1 MRYIKSFESYKTNK
15 LLQEDFDR
23 KIAILHDVELGGTD
37 EDLFKRVFNKV
48 VESIKD
54 ESVKQEIKN
63 YILESQLL
71 NEGFFDKL
79 KERFPKAAQVSKS
92 LSDKAEALLSGILQK
107 VKDAVSF
114 VKKITEGIK
123 DFFKSAIQKGKEFYI
138 NQLKSG
144 QLKTKVD
151 ELIKTKKDGL
161 IADLKTIKYISEFYS
176 LKFFYNMDNSITK
189 NFTNF
194 LSKEQN
200 PISES
205 ILNEG
210 ANVIATLVH
219 GIENVPPFSWL
230 EAIAKSGEK
239 GAATVIAAVSSLTQ
253 KLGGPAFQLPV
264 IAILVGILIEQ
275 IIKGQAGHWLLELA
289 GPTPLG
295 LAIKGIK
302 ITASIVAFIVAV
314 DSVIGG
320 RLGIVNSHGDHDEHH
335 SAKPE
340 EKSTETSN
348 TTEKPTEE
356 KPEEEQPVK

>member
-1 MRYIKSFESYKTNK
+1 MNYIRNFESYKTSK
-15 LLQEDFDR
+15 LFQEEFNR
-23 KIAILHDVELGGTD
+23 KILILHNVELGGTD
-37 EDLFKRVFNKV
+37 EEFFKRVFDKV

-54 ESVKQEIKN
+54 ESIKNEIK
-63 YILESQLL
+63 YYVTESELL

-79 KERFPKAAQVSKS
+79 KERFPKASQVSKS
-92 LSDKAEALLSGILQK
+92 LSDRAESILSGILQK
-107 VKDAVSF
+107 VKDVVSF
-114 VKKITEGIK
+114 VKKIAEGIK
-123 DFFKSAIQKGKEFYI
+123 DFFKLAIEKGKAFYI
-138 NQLKSG
+138 EQLKSG
-144 QLKTKVD
+144 QLKSKID

-161 IADLKTIKYISEFYS
+161 LTDLKTIKNVSSFYY
-176 LKFFYNMDNSITK
+176 LKFVNNMSNSLTK

-210 ANVIATLVH
+210 DNVIATLVH
-219 GIENVPPFSWL
+219 GIENIPPFSWL
-230 EAIAKSGEK
+230 ETIAKSGEK

-264 IAILVGILIEQ
+264 VAILIGILIEQ
-275 IIKGQAGHWLLELA
+275 ILKGQAGHWILELA

-302 ITASIVAFIVAV
+302 ITASIIAFITAI

-320 RLGIVNSHGDHDEHH
+320 RLGIVNSHGEHGEH
-335 SAKPE
+335 NEPHTEKPE
-340 EKSTETSN
+340 EV
-348 TTEKPTEE
+348 TEE

>member
-1 MRYIKSFESYKTNK
+1 MKYIRKFESYKTNK
-15 LLQEDFDR
+15 LIQEEFNR
-23 KIAILHDVELGGTD
+23 KISILHDVELGGTD
-37 EDLFKRVFNKV
+37 EELFKRVFNKV

-54 ESVKQEIKN
+54 ESIKIEIKN
-63 YILESQLL
+63 YVSESELL

-79 KERFPKAAQVSKS
+79 KERFPKASQVSKS
-92 LSDKAEALLSGILQK
+92 LSDKAESILSSILQK

-114 VKKITEGIK
+114 VKKIAEGIK
-123 DFFKSAIQKGKEFYI
+123 DFFKLAIEKGKAFYI
-138 NQLKSG
+138 EQLKSG
-144 QLKTKVD
+144 QLKSKVD

-161 IADLKTIKYISEFYS
+161 LTDLKTIKSISEFYS
-176 LKFFYNMDNSITK
+176 LKFMNNMDNSMTK
-189 NFTNF
+189 NFTEF
-194 LSKEQN
+194 LSKEQT

-219 GIENVPPFSWL
+219 GVESVPPFSWL
-230 EAIAKSGEK
+230 EEVQKSAEK
-239 GAATVIAAVSSLTQ
+239 GAATVIAGVSSFTQ

-264 IAILVGILIEQ
+264 VAILIGILIEQ
-275 IIKGQAGHWLLELA
+275 IVKGQAGHWLLELA

-302 ITASIVAFIVAV
+302 ITASIIAFITAI

-320 RLGIVNSHGDHDEHH
+320 RLGVVNSHDEHGEH
-335 SAKPE
+335 NQPHTEKPE
-340 EKSTETSN
+340 EGTE
-348 TTEKPTEE
+348 EKPETPTEE